1 MAPPRW
7 IILVPIIIGMGM
19 GLLVRRPNEGSG
31 SNSCGRRPSITPP
44 PYVFFTVWPIL
55 YLLMGIVYYQYL
67 KKSEMAVSSPFSL
80 FLIASFII
88 LNLWYVIFGNVCAPM
103 AGFVAIFLIA
113 LLAYYVVYQLWRK
126 KVPYWYLL
134 IALLA
139 WMTFATYLTYL
150 SLP

>member
-1 MAPPRW
+1 MATSRW
-7 IILVPIIIGMGM
+7 IIIVPIIIGMAM
-19 GLLVRRPNEGSG
+19 GLLVRRPQRGANA
-31 SNSCGRRPSITPP
+31 CGKRPEITPP

-67 KKSEMAVSSPFSL
+67 KKSGVAVSSPFSL
-80 FLIASFII
+80 FLIASFIV
-88 LNLWYVIFGNVCAPM
+88 LNLWYTIFGNLCAPIW
-103 AGFVAIFLIA
+103 GFIAIFLVT
-113 LLAYYVVYQLWRK
+113 LLAYYIVYQLWKK

-150 SLP
+150 SVP

>member
-1 MAPPRW
+1 MPSPSRW
-7 IILVPIIIGMGM
+7 IIIAPIIIGMAM
-19 GLLVRRPNEGSG
+19 GLLVRRPQTTNA
-31 SNSCGRRPSITPP
+31 CGKRPSITPP

-67 KKSEMAVSSPFSL
+67 KKSSLAISSPFSL
-80 FLIASFII
+80 FLIGSFIL
-88 LNLWYVIFGNVCAPM
+88 LNMWYVIFGNVCAPVM
-103 AGFVAIFLIA
+103 GFIAIFFVA
-113 LLAYYVVYQLWRK
+113 LLAYYVVYQLWKK

-150 SLP
+150 SVP